1 MQPRPLL
8 IATLSA
14 IISRCFSQSSTQ
26 SSPRM
31 IFENPGPCTCTP
43 GLARYCSTVFAL
55 PKIMLRRQVLRMP
68 APTSVGP
75 G

>member
-8 IATLSA
+8 IATLSQSM
-14 IISRCFSQSSTQ
+14 SRCRSQSSTQ

-31 IFENPGPCTCTP
+31 IFEKPGPWTCTP
-43 GLARYCSTVFAL
+43 GLPRYCSTVFAL
-55 PKIMLRRQVLRMP
+55 PKIMLRRQPARIP
-68 APTSVGP
+68 APTSVVP